1 MKTRGNRRASGGGG
15 DIVRNVVLGALI
27 ATILA
32 SSVAVVSAARTLD
45 LAPNVG
51 DILVF
56 KKGARMP
63 SDWDFTATNADAM
76 ACTLRPDVM
85 ATTGGSLVVEQRL
98 DDAGAYRVH
107 WAGGPTSDG
116 VTNCGSSVD
125 VTMSREELQL
135 LSNAVGG
142 PGIEHSAF
150 SYF

>member
-1 MKTRGNRRASGGGG
+1 MKTRGNRRANGGAG
-15 DIVRNVVLGALI
+15 DIVRNVVLGCLI

-63 SDWDFTATNADAM
+63 SDWDFTANNADAM

-85 ATTGGSLVVEQRL
+85 ATAGGSLVVEQRL
-98 DDAGAYRVH
+98 DNASAYRVH
-107 WAGGPTSDG
+107 WAGGPTSEG
-116 VTNCGSSVD
+116 VTNCGGSVD
-125 VTMSREELQL
+125 LTMSREELQL

-150 SYF
+150 NYF